1 MNNQATL
8 LEGKILNKLIWLA
21 LPIMGTSFLQMAY
34 NLVDMIWI
42 GRLGAGPVAAV
53 GTAGFYT
60 WLSLALIRL
69 VQTGTEVKIAQ
80 YIGANDSER
89 ANKTASSA
97 IIYSAG
103 LAAVFTVIVLLLSKP
118 LIVFFGIQDPV
129 VVNQGVT
136 FLRIVGAGMIVTF
149 LNPVMSCIYNGAG
162 KSSVPFRANAVGL
175 IANLILDP
183 IFIFVLGLG
192 VAGAAYATVL
202 SQAIVTVIL
211 VWLLKT
217 DMPFHGF
224 TGVAKPDG
232 RAISEIT
239 HIGLPV
245 ALQSGL
251 FTIFGILIAKV
262 IASFGADAIAA
273 QKVGVQIEAISYMT
287 ANGFAAA
294 VGAFTGQNFGAG
306 NLKRV
311 KDGIKTG
318 FYVMTFFGILTSLLL
333 YFFAEPLFKIFISKG
348 DAVEIGVKYLQILSI
363 SQMFMCIEITLSGFY
378 NGLGKTKPPAI
389 MSVIFTGSRVPLAM
403 ILSMPA
409 LLGLDGV
416 WWTITLT
423 SIIKGVLMM
432 FMAAGL
438 IRKLPELK
446 PMMMRQT

>member
-1 MNNQATL
+1 MNNHATL
-8 LEGKILNKLIWLA
+8 LEGNILKKLIWLA

-80 YIGANDSER
+80 YIGAGDRER
-89 ANKTASSA
+89 ANKTASTA
-97 IIYSAG
+97 IVYSAV
-103 LAAVFTVIVLLLSKP
+103 LAAMFTALVLLFSKP
-118 LIVFFGIQDPV
+118 LIAFFGIEDPV
-129 VVNQGVT
+129 VVNQGIT

-162 KSSVPFRANAVGL
+162 KSTVPFRANAVGL
-175 IANLILDP
+175 IANIILDP
-183 IFIFVLGLG
+183 LFIFGFGWG
-192 VAGAAYATVL
+192 VAGAAIATVL
-202 SQAIVTVIL
+202 AQVIVTVIL
-211 VWLLKT
+211 IWLLKN
-217 DMPFHGF
+217 DVPFTGF
-224 TGVAKPDG
+224 TGLSRSDKQAVL
-232 RAISEIT
+232 EIT

-251 FTIFGILIAKV
+251 FTVFGILIAKV
-262 IASFGADAIAA
+262 IAGFGADAIAA

-306 NLKRV
+306 NLQRV

-318 FYVMTFFGILTSLLL
+318 FYVMAVFGILTSVLL
-333 YFFAEPLFKIFISKG
+333 YFFAEPLFKIFISSG
-348 DAVEIGVKYLQILSI
+348 NAVPIGVSYLKILGL

-389 MSVIFTGSRVPLAM
+389 MSVIFTGSRVPLAF
-403 ILSMPA
+403 ILSMPF
-409 LLGLDGV
+409 LLGLNGV
-416 WWTITLT
+416 WWTITWT

-432 FMAAGL
+432 IMAVGL
-438 IRKLPELK
+438 IRKLPTLK
-446 PMMMRQT
+446 PVISQE